1 MADEKTII
9 MPDNQNNGWG
19 NIPAVL
25 ALNGLGYNNG
35 YGYNNGGFFGGSGFG
50 AGILGG
56 LLGGLIWGG
65 LGNNGLFGWG
75 GNGGGAAAASL
86 GAQATANTNAETI
99 LRAIDGSDSDIRLL
113 ATTLNSDVNTVKSN
127 LSTIQNGLTQIAGQT
142 GLSAQQIINAIQQ
155 GDASLASQ
163 LCQCCCEMRQ
173 LTVEQGYQ
181 NQIRTLEQ
189 TSALSG
195 QADRNT
201 ASITAAIAAQTTM
214 INDKFC
220 DLEKR
225 DMQAT
230 IDRQADLIGQL
241 RSAADNAAQTN
252 QIMSYVGSIV
262 SPIAKEVND
271 IKCSMPQTVPVQWP
285 QLTAVNTTPY
295 VNGGF
300 YGNAFGNG
308 FWGGFGNGI
317 AF

>member
-113 ATTLNSDVNTVKSN
+113 ATTLNSDVNAVKSN

-142 GLSAQQIINAIQQ
+142 GLSAQQIVNAIQQ